1 MLCVELLLFLTG
13 VASAGTPRGARHTTS
28 GIAPPSL
35 SPVMRV
41 WSTPFVSAQLDSNE
55 VLVDLVRALRRVD
68 PGVQRSNKDAKTAWH
83 SQEMLE
89 PGFLE
94 EMLSQPA
101 AETPPS
107 QAAAYIQEIAGN
119 AIYIYIT
126 SFPELQSLPAIRML
140 IVRIYDDDRR
150 CTLPP
155 GGCRT
160 SEAY

>member
-1 MLCVELLLFLTG
+1 MHSPVMLCVELLLFLTG

-119 AIYIYIT
+119 AIYIYIILLSGAAKST
-126 SFPELQSLPAIRML
+126 RNTHANCAHLR
-140 IVRIYDDDRR
+140 
-150 CTLPP
+150 
-155 GGCRT
+155 
-160 SEAY
+160 